1 MAEVYTNLPEK
12 EKDSLLTT
20 IDNLTKNQNTE
31 PFSLNQNDYD
41 AAIAFFVK
49 RGFGRESAEKTA
61 YIILRQAKIDSI
73 NPQELLDQLTKA
85 TPVQLSDLIT
95 VILNANRVKTSRLGT
110 RTTKKIVD
118 IVNRTILD

>member
-61 YIILRQAKIDSI
+61 YIILRQAKIDSV

-85 TPVQLSDLIT
+85 SPVQLSELIK
-95 VILNANRVKTSRLGT
+95 VNGLKFPMENLSVLLFHQNQWI
-110 RTTKKIVD
+110 TK
-118 IVNRTILD
+118 NC

>member
-1 MAEVYTNLPEK
+1 MAEFYTNLPQ
-12 EKDSLLTT
+12 KDKDDLQNT
-20 IDNLTKNQNTE
+20 IDQLKTANYQEEYQFNAGE
-31 PFSLNQNDYD
+31 YD

-85 TPVQLSDLIT
+85 TPVQLSELIT

>member
-1 MAEVYTNLPEK
+1 MAEVYTNLLEK

-85 TPVQLSDLIT
+85 TPVQLSELIT

>member
-1 MAEVYTNLPEK
+1 MTEFYTNLPA
-12 EKDSLLTT
+12 KDENQLSETVKKLTT
-20 IDNLTKNQNTE
+20 TSYETE
-31 PFSLNQNDYD
+31 YQFNVGEYD
-41 AAIAFFVK
+41 STIAFFVK

-61 YIILRQAKIDSI
+61 YIILRQAKIDSV

-85 TPVQLSDLIT
+85 SPVQLSELIT

-110 RTTKKIVD
+110 RTTKKVVD

>member
-85 TPVQLSDLIT
+85 TPVQLSELIT

-110 RTTKKIVD
+110 RTTKKVVD

>member
-85 TPVQLSDLIT
+85 TPVQLSELIT

>member
-31 PFSLNQNDYD
+31 PFSLNHNDYD

-61 YIILRQAKIDSI
+61 YIILRQAKIDSV

-85 TPVQLSDLIT
+85 SPVQLSELIT

>member
-73 NPQELLDQLTKA
+73 IPQELLDQLTKA
-85 TPVQLSDLIT
+85 TPVQLSELIT

>member
-12 EKDSLLTT
+12 DKDRLLTT

-49 RGFGRESAEKTA
+49 RGFARTAAESTA
-61 YIILRQAKIDSI
+61 YVILAQAKIDQV
-73 NPQELLDQLTKA
+73 NPQEVLDK
-85 TPVQLSDLIT
+85 LSGVSDAELSEIMT
-95 VILNANRVKTSRLGT
+95 IILNANRYKSSRLGVRQT
-110 RTTKKIVD
+110 LTTKDTVSR
-118 IVNRTILD
+118 NILD

>member
-1 MAEVYTNLPEK
+1 MYTNLPEK

-85 TPVQLSDLIT
+85 TPVQLSELIT